1 MSIMEYVLR
10 SLTRACAGTSAQ
22 VVIHKVVGLPSDSFA
37 QCVGL
42 CLSEDCDQIRSRVM
56 NWIASN
62 WEQNV
67 DYGEGVITLKEV
79 FNCQY
84 PTPEGGKVMI
94 EGRDGLK
101 EVVVAQYGQWA
112 KFMRLGSTYPD
123 FLFRCA
129 VASFFKVQLII
140 QHLEPTEDVLAA
152 NFEAYILPVGPT
164 RRVFLFWEE
173 LEEIWYWGHEAEHP
187 CLPGCG
193 GLPSAIKVD
202 FAAPDIVSGAP
213 SGKKVSGALP
223 APVVPF
229 VTYVRARGYPRPA
242 CSIRTK
248 GVVCAESVW
257 VHLSQGV
264 EAESFFESF
273 AAALNEHRAGS
284 SMPLRTTCNEQSI
297 KRDLRAYIGANKDP
311 LAKLFK
317 SFYDDVPGAG
327 MVLRAVVAGC
337 EDEVVRF
344 KPKDVSYWVSFNMT
358 GQYHHDYTWFVVV
371 GNCFNVQ
378 FIVVNECGMH
388 PAI

>member
-1 MSIMEYVLR
+1 MR

-22 VVIHKVVGLPSDSFA
+22 VVIHKVSGSPSYSFA
-37 QCVGL
+37 QCIGF
-42 CLSEDCDQIRSRVM
+42 CLSEDGDLIRSRVM

-62 WEQNV
+62 WEQNI
-67 DYGEGVITLKEV
+67 DCGGGAITLKGV
-79 FNCQY
+79 FNWQY

-94 EGRDGLK
+94 EGREGLK
-101 EVVVAQYGQWA
+101 EVVVKEYGQWA
-112 KFMRLGSTYPD
+112 KLMRLGTTYPD

-129 VASFFKVQLII
+129 VASLFKVQIII
-140 QHLEPTEDVLAA
+140 QHLEPTEDVLGA
-152 NFEAYILPVGPT
+152 NFEAYISPVGPT

-173 LEEIWYWGHEAEHP
+173 LEEVWYWGHEVEHP

-193 GLPSAIKVD
+193 GLPRAIKVV

-213 SGKKVSGALP
+213 SGKKVSGAVA
-223 APVVPF
+223 APVLPVSGPV
-229 VTYVRARGYPRPA
+229 VTYVRDPAYPRPP
-242 CSIRTK
+242 CSIPVK
-248 GVVCAESVW
+248 GAVCEETVW
-257 VHLSQGV
+257 VHLSQGG

-284 SMPLRTTCNEQSI
+284 SKCNAQSI
-297 KRDLRAYIGANKDP
+297 KRDVRAYIGSNKLPMAN
-311 LAKLFK
+311 LLK
-317 SFYDDVPGAG
+317 SFFDDVPGAG
-327 MVLRAVVAGC
+327 MVLRSVVAGC
-337 EDEVVRF
+337 EHEVVRF

-358 GQYHHDYTWFVVV
+358 GQYHHDYTWFIVV